1 MSHFGGHF
9 LQKDVLLFVSLPTYT
24 PQSMSIFFNQYK
36 KVRQA
41 KMFYFIGS
49 PYFLIVTVVSAYI
62 PKTHPYIVKM
72 CL

>member
-1 MSHFGGHF
+1 
-9 LQKDVLLFVSLPTYT
+9 
-24 PQSMSIFFNQYK
+24 MSIFFNQYK

-49 PYFLIVTVVSAYI
+49 PYFLLVGVVLAYI
-62 PKTHPYIVKM
+62 PKTHLYIVKI